1 MADIAQKKQPK
12 QRKSFQ
18 IETRFGG
25 ARELKSRKDR
35 PCDAC
40 RQRKTA
46 CVIVTKPPCRFCESK
61 CVTCSF
67 ISTPKPRRRSPAKSQ
82 EKGDEHTTST
92 TSPPVNM
99 ATNSGGPT
107 QHSESPVYQSPP
119 DHLSMVG
126 VGALSPVSMLSV
138 SDHEQY
144 TTPTSIPGYPATL
157 ASPHHPSAI
166 PVSGQVYHHLPEYS
180 YFANPTPPPHPI
192 SPATDS
198 FNHITGHA
206 AHLMGM
212 RGEQQDMGALPSFRS
227 GAIDQ
232 SGHHMDINF
241 NHVEPADPAQN
252 LPPDNFSLAS
262 AWFCGVDRGKSTTS
276 HKDDVE
282 DIVSGQA
289 DSLVRL
295 YFVNVHPAFPVLSK
309 GRFLREYAQDKYSIP
324 LTLRG
329 AVYALAAYWL
339 PIDSTSLHD
348 GIVFRQMLFEH
359 VHASLQK
366 ELELESPQ
374 LSTLQA
380 CLLLL
385 YQLQPAEHAA
395 AQSSKVL
402 AISAQA
408 VSCAHALGLHHNDT
422 TWDIPVWEKKL
433 RRKLWW
439 ATYYMDRWTSV
450 SHGRPSHIQNGTFDT
465 GDIEVEDLVYDEDV
479 AGHACSSFV
488 REENHQCAVSSAVRF
503 IERIKLTTLLD
514 TALGCPS

>member
-67 ISTPKPRRRSPAKSQ
+67 ISTPKPRRRPPAKSQ
-82 EKGDEHTTST
+82 EKDAEHS

-99 ATNSGGPT
+99 ATSSGGST
-107 QHSESPVYQSPP
+107 QHSEASFYQSPP
-119 DHLSMVG
+119 DHLSMAG

-144 TTPTSIPGYPATL
+144 TTTTSIPGYPATL

-166 PVSGQVYHHLPEYS
+166 PATGQVYHNLPEYL

-198 FNHITGHA
+198 FNHVTGNP
-206 AHLMGM
+206 AHLMGIP
-212 RGEQQDMGALPSFRS
+212 GEPQAMDALSSFRS
-227 GAIDQ
+227 GAVDHL
-232 SGHHMDINF
+232 GHHMDINF
-241 NHVEPADPAQN
+241 NHAEPADPAQN
-252 LPPDNFSLAS
+252 LPPDNFSLSS
-262 AWFCGVDRGKSTTS
+262 AWFCGVYRGKSTTL
-276 HKDDVE
+276 HEDDVE

-295 YFVNVHPAFPVLSK
+295 YFANVHPAFPVLSK
-309 GRFLREYAQDKYSIP
+309 GRFLREYAQDKYSIS
-324 LTLRG
+324 LTLRS

-339 PIDSTSLHD
+339 PMDSTSLHSD
-348 GIVFRQMLFEH
+348 LVFREMLFEH

-366 ELELESPQ
+366 ELEIESPK

-385 YQLQPAEHAA
+385 HQLQPTEHAA
-395 AQSSKVL
+395 ALGSKIL
-402 AISAQA
+402 ALSAQA

-422 TWDIPVWEKKL
+422 AWDISAWEKRL

-439 ATYYMDRWTSV
+439 ATYYMDRWTAV
-450 SHGRPSHIQNGTFDT
+450 SHGRPPHIRNGTFDT

-479 AGHACSSFV
+479 ASHACSSFV
-488 REENHQCAVSSAVRF
+488 REEDHQCAVSSAVRF
-503 IERIKLTTLLD
+503 IERIKLTKLLD

>member
-1 MADIAQKKQPK
+1 
-12 QRKSFQ
+12 
-18 IETRFGG
+18 
-25 ARELKSRKDR
+25 
-35 PCDAC
+35 
-40 RQRKTA
+40 
-46 CVIVTKPPCRFCESK
+46 
-61 CVTCSF
+61 
-67 ISTPKPRRRSPAKSQ
+67 
-82 EKGDEHTTST
+82 
-92 TSPPVNM
+92 
-99 ATNSGGPT
+99 
-107 QHSESPVYQSPP
+107 
-119 DHLSMVG
+119 MVG

-144 TTPTSIPGYPATL
+144 TTSTSIPGYPATL

-192 SPATDS
+192 SPATDN

-212 RGEQQDMGALPSFRS
+212 PGEQQDMGSLPSFRS

-295 YFVNVHPAFPVLSK
+295 YFVNVHPVFPVLSK

-402 AISAQA
+402 ALSAQA

-450 SHGRPSHIQNGTFDT
+450 SHGRPPHIQNGTFDT